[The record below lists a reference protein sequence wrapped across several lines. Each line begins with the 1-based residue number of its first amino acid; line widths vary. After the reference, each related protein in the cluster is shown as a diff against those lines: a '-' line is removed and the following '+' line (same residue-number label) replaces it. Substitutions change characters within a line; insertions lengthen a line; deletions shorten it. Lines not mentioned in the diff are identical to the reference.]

1 MVASPISIKITVLT
15 LLVEKGKMRLLRVSF
30 F

>member
-15 LLVEKGKMRLLRVSF
+15 LLVEKGKMRLSRVSF